1 MQKTA
6 LFSKRFIVLI
16 LLCLETTFVSCK
28 NKITKIELINKNP
41 IEYIFKSSKD
51 SLYKLITSQFN
62 LKDLSLL
69 TIERRIIMPSEVS
82 EMFSQQKN
90 NLDIFLWSIG
100 VYRKSKIY
108 KEKGVFFDYWVSFY
122 LHLEQIDQKH
132 TKVNIITIE
141 PKIIVGKE
149 WFPGPPH
156 FVRNNKTIIV
166 EPSTIEEY
174 EILQEIGRL
183 IGEQNMPSLIL
194 PDAKSPRI
202 TIK

>member
-69 TIERRIIMPSEVS
+69 TIERSPLRR
-82 EMFSQQKN
+82 F
-90 NLDIFLWSIG
+90 
-100 VYRKSKIY
+100 KI
-108 KEKGVFFDYWVSFY
+108 
-122 LHLEQIDQKH
+122 
-132 TKVNIITIE
+132 N
-141 PKIIVGKE
+141 
-149 WFPGPPH
+149 
-156 FVRNNKTIIV
+156 
-166 EPSTIEEY
+166 
-174 EILQEIGRL
+174 
-183 IGEQNMPSLIL
+183 
-194 PDAKSPRI
+194 
-202 TIK
+202 